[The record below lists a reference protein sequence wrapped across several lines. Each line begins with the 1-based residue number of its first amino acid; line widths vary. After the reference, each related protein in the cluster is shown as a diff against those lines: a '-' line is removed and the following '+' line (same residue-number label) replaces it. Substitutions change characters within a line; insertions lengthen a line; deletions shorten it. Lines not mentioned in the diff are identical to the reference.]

1 MTFTLPKLKALKDKE
16 DGFTL
21 LELLIVIVII
31 GTLAAIVIPLNN
43 SFQRDAILATV
54 KSDIRSSA
62 NVLVKQLDADGFI
75 VGEDYFNQNAAIT
88 GENNLVL
95 MVDGTGP
102 GQVACI
108 WGSHV
113 FSETDIVSY
122 HYSSQTGKIGDGSCL
137 GVVPD
142 ESVVIVGSGPG
153 TTDPTV
159 GDHVEEQ
166 PAPPVVTPVP
176 QQSTPSTAP
185 VVVTQPAPVVQ
196 QPQPTVKPTAPTYSS
211 TKNKYPVCHGAGGKW
226 HLLMLPYSGLI
237 NGHAGHSDDV
247 IPPIAGKYPGLN
259 WNEQGWDTFRK
270 YCS

>member
-1 MTFTLPKLKALKDKE
+1 MTFSLPKLKALKDKE

-43 SFQRDAILATV
+43 SFQRDAVLATV

-62 NVLVKQLDADGFI
+62 NILVKQLDANGFI
-75 VGEDYFNQNAAIT
+75 VSEDYFNQNAAIT
-88 GENNLVL
+88 GDNNLVL
-95 MVDGTGP
+95 MVDGTGA

-159 GDHVEEQ
+159 GDHKEE
-166 PAPPVVTPVP
+166 ANIPPNPV
-176 QQSTPSTAP
+176 A
-185 VVVTQPAPVVQ
+185 TQPATTLPVSTQPNPVQ
-196 QPQPTVKPTAPTYSS
+196 PSVSPIAVPTEPTYSS
-211 TKNKYPVCHGAGGKW
+211 TKNKYPVCHGSGGKW

-237 NGHAGHSDDV
+237 NGHAGHAEDV
-247 IPPIAGKYPGLN
+247 IPPIAGKYPGHN
-259 WNEQGWDTFRK
+259 WNVQGWETFRK